1 MKLGGVM
8 TFRILARGLAGASAN
23 LRRFALAQHGVAA
36 VEFALLMGP
45 FLIIIFATIEIGMS
59 FVARQVISNAT
70 ETVARRLQTGQIRGA
85 QISEGTLRTE
95 LCQQMQF
102 MVAQGCPNLSL
113 NLGTYEGFDK
123 VPIDQILDGE
133 GKLTRTGIIGTSGTS
148 TINQLNVVYAWPVL
162 TNILY
167 LIENP
172 HAAGGTMP
180 LFATLTWQNE
190 PFPN

>member
-1 MKLGGVM
+1 MTLGI
-8 TFRILARGLAGASAN
+8 FARRLARVSAN
-23 LRRFALAQHGVAA
+23 LRRFARAQNGVAA
-36 VEFALLMGP
+36 VEFALLIVP
-45 FLIIIFATIEIGMS
+45 FLVIIFATIEVGVS
-59 FVARQVISNAT
+59 FAARQVISNAT
-70 ETVARRLQTGQIRGA
+70 ETVARKLQTGRIRGGA
-85 QISEGTLRTE
+85 ISEEALRTE

-102 MVAQGCPNLSL
+102 MVASGCPNLSF
-113 NLGTYEGFDK
+113 NLGTYEGFANVPTDK
-123 VPIDQILDGE
+123 ILDDE
-133 GKLTRTGIIGTSGTS
+133 GRLIQTGVTGTSGTS

-167 LIENP
+167 LAKSP

>member
-1 MKLGGVM
+1 MTLGL
-8 TFRILARGLAGASAN
+8 LARHLARVGVS
-23 LRRFALAQHGVAA
+23 LRRFVRAQNGVAA
-36 VEFALLMGP
+36 VEFALLIFP
-45 FLIIIFATIEIGMS
+45 FLLIVFATIEVGMS
-59 FVARQVISNAT
+59 FTARQVISNAT
-70 ETVARRLQTGQIRGA
+70 ETVARRLQTGQIRGTA
-85 QISEGTLRTE
+85 ISEEALRKE

-102 MVAQGCPNLSL
+102 MVASGCPNLSF
-113 NLGTYEGFDK
+113 NLGTYEGFGRVPTDK
-123 VPIDQILDGE
+123 ILDDE
-133 GKLTRTGIIGTSGTS
+133 GRLTRTGITGTSGTS

-167 LIENP
+167 LIESP

>member
-1 MKLGGVM
+1 MIWGI
-8 TFRILARGLAGASAN
+8 FARHLARVSAN
-23 LRRFALAQHGVAA
+23 LRRFTNAPNGAVA
-36 VEFALLMGP
+36 VEFALLIVP
-45 FLIIIFATIEIGMS
+45 FFIIIFATIEVGVS
-59 FVARQVISNAT
+59 FAARQVISNAT
-70 ETVARRLQTGQIRGA
+70 ETVARKLQMTGKIGDVP
-85 QISEGTLRTE
+85 ISVEALRTE

-102 MVAQGCPNLSL
+102 MVAAGCPNLSF

-123 VPIDQILDGE
+123 VPTDGLLDEAGRLTWAGIT
-133 GKLTRTGIIGTSGTS
+133 GKSGTS

-167 LIENP
+167 LVKSP